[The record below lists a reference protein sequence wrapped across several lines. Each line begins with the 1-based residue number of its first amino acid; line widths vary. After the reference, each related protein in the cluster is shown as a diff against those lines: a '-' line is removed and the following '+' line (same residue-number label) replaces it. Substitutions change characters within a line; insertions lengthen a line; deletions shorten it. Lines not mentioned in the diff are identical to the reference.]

1 MTLST
6 PGSAPPCR
14 LVHGSTGD
22 CLLFKGDGAPGAGS
36 CAANEAKLTYT
47 IGVLLWGWVWR
58 ALPAG
63 CNCLA
68 ALCMFPASVNLLLDP
83 SACSCPSHADKL
95 IKSGNSLL
103 SVSDSGS
110 LMWSSAAS
118 LSSRIVLDTILDG
131 DTIDDFAM
139 VCSDTA
145 KKAYG

>member
-47 IGVLLWGWVWR
+47 KGRGVGV
-58 ALPAG
+58 ASTA
-63 CNCLA
+63 NCDCICMVG
-68 ALCMFPASVNLLLDP
+68 LCTLYRSRQSP
-83 SACSCPSHADKL
+83 SQPFCPCPSHADKL

-103 SVSDSGS
+103 SVGASGG
-110 LMWSSAAS
+110 LVWSSAAT
-118 LSSRIVLDTILDG
+118 LSSRIVVDAILDG

-139 VCSDTA
+139 VCSDSA
-145 KKAYG
+145 RKAYG